1 MHHCIQVVSTDRVE
15 EAKKEEIEVEIEE
28 AATTAYM
35 RKPDQ
40 KVTDGKHQYFD
51 ISMRINIIM

>member
-40 KVTDGKHQYFD
+40 KVTDGKHQYID